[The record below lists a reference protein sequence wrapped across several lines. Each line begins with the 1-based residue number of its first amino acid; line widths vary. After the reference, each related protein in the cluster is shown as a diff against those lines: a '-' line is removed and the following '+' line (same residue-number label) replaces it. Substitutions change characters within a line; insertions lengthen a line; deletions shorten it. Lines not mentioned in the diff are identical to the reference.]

1 MNTMNDN
8 HTAQIVP
15 SNPSLMSRVMK
26 NETARKSLAGAAA
39 GVLIAL
45 VSELIW
51 PSES

>member
-1 MNTMNDN
+1 MNDN
-8 HTAQIVP
+8 NQAHIVSP
-15 SNPSLMSRVMK
+15 NPSLMNRVLR